1 MPAVRNKDVE
11 KEKVLQLKGKEAEER
26 ILKYMKEA
34 NRPYGAA
41 DVSANIKG
49 VVSKPATQKI
59 LALLAERGL
68 ITQKTYGKTSYYVAN
83 QSDCDELSSEQ
94 FDALE
99 GQIKALEEEVK
110 DLTAKQ
116 KQLNSELKEVR
127 STPKDA
133 ELDASNL
140 KMESQIEGL
149 EKALEPLRAG
159 AVPISE
165 AEVLKLEQDW
175 MKWKIE
181 WVSRKKVFKAA
192 WGTATESLDSNE
204 GIELADQLGQSRML
218 PSPSWPDMLYQV
230 LSKIVPSTLS

>member
-68 ITQKTYGKTSYYVAN
+68 ITQKTY
-83 QSDCDELSSEQ
+83 DCDELSSEQ